1 MHKGGSVE
9 FILHDAYING
19 GRIYYKSETII
30 STEII
35 KHHRRDNETSLAIR
49 SDYILERIEIV

>member
-1 MHKGGSVE
+1 VE